1 MRKLISFSFTALLLL
16 VGAFFLFS
24 RISTSAAGE
33 PYEVQQA
40 RVASQVADYQR
51 QTQDSAFRSA
61 VVNVTMLL
69 VVLLI
74 IALVITGLLIVLK
87 VVGHWL
93 EVDRWRQ
100 EKERDTFAADR
111 LGNYP
116 AVILD
121 NTLHQLTP
129 GNSPVPLP
137 ADNIIVGNS
146 PMARIPATRYN
157 VPMLINTGGQRLAMP
172 SRPEFTVIQ
181 PEQLEGPDERTFEAV
196 NDSSD
201 SNVLEFSEILAQCK
215 AAGEGKQASI
225 EAFTGIKKGGSRA
238 WKIYSDYWDSLK

>member
-100 EKERDTFAADR
+100 EKERD
-111 LGNYP
+111 
-116 AVILD
+116 
-121 NTLHQLTP
+121 TLHQLTP